1 VPVARYN
8 IVVMSA
14 HRGMTVLAALV
25 AWAACKSEPP
35 PAPRAAPGPELPAR
49 PGPAP
54 EPAAPPCTE
63 IAPLPSRLPTASRIV
78 AIGDIHG
85 DLDAAR
91 RALILA
97 GAMDASERWIGGD
110 LVVVQTGDILD
121 RGDGEQA
128 ILDLLARLAGEAR
141 AAGGAVHV
149 LLGNHE
155 TMNAAGD
162 FRYVTPGG
170 WADFADVAGLPVDSP
185 DLAPVLERVPPEYR
199 PRMAAFI
206 PGGPYARRLAQ
217 SNAVLVVGDT
227 VFVHGGV
234 LPAWAEYGVER
245 LNHELRCWLDGHTP
259 PPALLID
266 RDNPLWSRAY
276 SEPPERCD
284 LLARALET
292 LGAAR
297 MVVGHTPQLRGITS
311 ACDQRVWRIDTGM
324 AAYYGGPTQV
334 LEIRGGIVR
343 PLHGTGPGARPPHGG
358 DPGETPAP

>member
-1 VPVARYN
+1 
-8 IVVMSA
+8 
-14 HRGMTVLAALV
+14 MTALAAAI
-25 AWAACKSEPP
+25 AWTACKGEPA
-35 PAPRAAPGPELPAR
+35 PAPRPAPRPAPAAAPAR
-49 PGPAP
+49 PMPAP
-54 EPAAPPCTE
+54 VAPPCTE
-63 IAPLPSRLPTASRIV
+63 VPPLPSRLPAAPRVV
-78 AIGDIHG
+78 AIGDLHG

-97 GAMDASERWIGGD
+97 GAMDASERWVGKD

-128 ILDLLARLAGEAR
+128 ILDLLARLADEAR

-170 WADFADVAGLPVDSP
+170 WADFEGVTAAAED
-185 DLAPVLERVPPEYR
+185 APALVRLPPEYR
-199 PRMAAFI
+199 ARVAAFA

-217 SNAVLVVGDT
+217 SNAVLMVGDT

-234 LPAWAEYGVER
+234 LPAWTEYGIER

-259 PPALLID
+259 PPPFLAE
-266 RDNPLWSRAY
+266 RNNPLWSRHY
-276 SEPPERCD
+276 SQLPERCD
-284 LLARALET
+284 LLAHVLDT

-297 MVVGHTPQLRGITS
+297 MVVGHTPQLEGITS

-324 AAYYGGPTQV
+324 AAYYGGPTEV
-334 LEIRGGIVR
+334 LEIRDGTVR
-343 PLHGTGPGARPPHGG
+343 PLQGG
-358 DPGETPAP
+358 DSRGPSGPPTGTPGTPAP